1 LYREERRLV
10 PEPKH
15 VDWTVFGALPME
27 IYMQT
32 GDMRGLALGERMA
45 QRQWGPFGNRNEERA
60 QEFRAMGQ

>member
-1 LYREERRLV
+1 
-10 PEPKH
+10 
-15 VDWTVFGALPME
+15 
-27 IYMQT
+27 MQT